1 MLMINYKYL
10 QLYKGIELNIQFH
23 TQARV
28 YKTFIFH
35 NNIYSW
41 SVVQITICKIHIDF
55 FFF

>member
-10 QLYKGIELNIQFH
+10 QQLYKGIEVNIQFH
-23 TQARV
+23 THARV

-41 SVVQITICKIHIDF
+41 SVVQIVI
-55 FFF
+55 

>member
-41 SVVQITICKIHIDF
+41 SVVQIAICKIHIDF